1 MSADLKIVRFD
12 PLRVQT
18 ENQLR
23 SAIMS
28 GVFLPGQK
36 LVERDLCEKLGVS
49 RPSLR
54 EALRRLEA
62 EKLIVNI
69 PHRGPMVATVSVEEA
84 RELYAVRQLLEGHA
98 AAECARHAS
107 TEHLRELKTAVD
119 ALSLGI
125 GNKSHPDILAAK
137 QGFYT
142 ALLNGCGNT
151 LVAEILGGLL
161 ARISLLRSTSL
172 LSGSRLPASLREI
185 KAIFNAISKRD
196 AGLAQKLAQTHVA
209 HAELAALAVLKA
221 SPDAKPAESQHQ
233 TNTTRRR
240 KS

>member
-23 SAIMS
+23 TAITT

-36 LVERDLCEKLGVS
+36 LVERELCEKLGIS

-84 RELYAVRQLLEGHA
+84 RELYAVRRLLEGHA

-107 TEHLRELKTAVD
+107 TQQIQELKAAVD
-119 ALSLGI
+119 ELSVAI
-125 GNKSHPDILAAK
+125 GKKSHPDILRSK
-137 QGFYT
+137 QHFYAT
-142 ALLNGCGNT
+142 LLKGCANA
-151 LVAEILGGLL
+151 LVAEILEGLHS
-161 ARISLLRSTSL
+161 RISLLRSTSL
-172 LSGSRLPASLREI
+172 LFDSRLPASLREI
-185 KAIFNAISKRD
+185 KGILNAISKRD
-196 AGLAQKLAQTHVA
+196 VARSHTLAQAHVA
-209 HAELAALAVLKA
+209 NAEIAALAVLN
-221 SPDAKPAESQHQ
+221 SQTPMSDSANRNSQ
-233 TNTTRRR
+233 TNR
-240 KS
+240 KKS